1 MENLPTK
8 PLKRPAEDGVS
19 ANKKPRLEVQQ
30 TLYIRNLSDKVNRR
44 ILKHTLYLLFSTY
57 GEVFD
62 INMKLKGQAHVILE
76 SKQAAAYAIKA
87 LNEHTI
93 CGKKIIIEYAKSKSK
108 IIEVAEKAIAETE
121 DS

>member
-8 PLKRPAEDGVS
+8 PLKRAAEDGVS

-93 CGKKIIIEYAKSKSK
+93 CGKKIIIEYANSKSK
-108 IIEVAEKAIAETE
+108 IIEVAEKEIAEN